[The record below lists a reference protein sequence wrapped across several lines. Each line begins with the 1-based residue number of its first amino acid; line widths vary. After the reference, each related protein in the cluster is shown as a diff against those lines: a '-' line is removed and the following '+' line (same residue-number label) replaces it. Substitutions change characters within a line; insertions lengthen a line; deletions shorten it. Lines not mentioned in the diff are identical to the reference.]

1 MTAYSAVEDL
11 LTGNIPTP
19 VYLDSQKF
27 VNDAADEI
35 DSKIGFLYVTP
46 IDIGDTD
53 IPRPARLLLKR
64 INNFLASGRLI
75 LAAAAGQEDSQLH
88 AYGWS
93 LIQEATAAVNQ
104 IAMGEIPIEGAV
116 KVDAD
121 TDTAAVTAVIINNLD
136 PESNVEAFY
145 NRVMN
150 PAYSY
155 GFAEWERRGAPVHG
169 LGVIR

>member
-1 MTAYSAVEDL
+1 MPYSAVTDL

-19 VYLDSQKF
+19 QYLDPQKF
-27 VNDAADEI
+27 VDDAADEI

-46 IDIGDTD
+46 IDVGSGTD
-53 IPRPARLLLKR
+53 VPRPAVLLLKR

-104 IAMGEIPIEGAV
+104 IASGDLPIDGAV
-116 KVDAD
+116 KLDTGDA
-121 TDTAAVTAVIINNLD
+121 AAVTAIIINNLD
-136 PESNVEAFY
+136 EESHVEAFY
-145 NRVMN
+145 DRIAN
-150 PAYSY
+150 PAYLFSFESY
-155 GFAEWERRGAPVHG
+155 GRRPAPVHG
-169 LGVIR
+169 MGVIQ